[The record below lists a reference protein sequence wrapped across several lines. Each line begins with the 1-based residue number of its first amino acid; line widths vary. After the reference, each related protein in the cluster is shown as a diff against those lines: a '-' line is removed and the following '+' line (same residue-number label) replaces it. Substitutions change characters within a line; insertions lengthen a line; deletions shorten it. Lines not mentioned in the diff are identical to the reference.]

1 MSSVFSV
8 LWSLINQGSQR
19 KQLMDPSSARQ
30 PQWVGVGWDTLEMG
44 DGRRRVE
51 GGGYLVCMCVR
62 EWDRKGWGVDGGERE
77 EGEKSGRTH
86 PPCDVAGSGPRVR
99 CSLVPSQQK
108 PLLVAASSIHH
119 LVTVRQRGA
128 SRAPRC
134 SSSAPRSRACPTL
147 PVNCSTLC
155 SKREERTRSIE

>member
-1 MSSVFSV
+1 MSV
-8 LWSLINQGSQR
+8 LWSLI

-62 EWDRKGWGVDGGERE
+62 EWDRKGWGGGWRGER
-77 EGEKSGRTH
+77 GGGKKSGRTH

-108 PLLVAASSIHH
+108 PLLVAAFSIHH
-119 LVTVRQRGA
+119 RVAVRQRGA

-147 PVNCSTLC
+147 PLNCSTLC
-155 SKREERTRSIE
+155 SKREERTRSVD